1 MYKGFSIISS
11 KSFDTIFKVLWKVR
25 MFLIPLFIR
34 FLNAEVLGF
43 FCYEQNLILGSE
55 KSKIQLQK
63 IVGNVLDKP

>member
-1 MYKGFSIISS
+1 
-11 KSFDTIFKVLWKVR
+11 

-34 FLNAEVLGF
+34 FLNAEVVGF

-63 IVGNVLDKP
+63 IVGNVLDKPWKSYTEWHSHLNFLAVPNKL